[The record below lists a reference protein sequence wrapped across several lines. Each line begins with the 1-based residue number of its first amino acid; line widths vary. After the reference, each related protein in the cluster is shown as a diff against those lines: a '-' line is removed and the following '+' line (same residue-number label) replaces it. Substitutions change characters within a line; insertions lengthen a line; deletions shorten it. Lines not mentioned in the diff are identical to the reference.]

1 MRQEVG
7 FVYLEF
13 QNKVKRIPGTEARLR
28 LQYAGRAGTVTTKV
42 LDLFA
47 PKGKTVEVILAW

>member
-1 MRQEVG
+1 MG

-13 QNKVKRIPGTEARLR
+13 QSKVKRIPGTEAWLR
-28 LQYAGRAGTVTTKV
+28 LQYAGRAGTVITTV

-47 PKGKTVEVILAW
+47 ILYLLIF

>member
-1 MRQEVG
+1 MG

-28 LQYAGRAGTVTTKV
+28 LQYAGRAGTVITKV